1 MAICLRLA
9 TASHRRRLSGI
20 FSRFEDGAP
29 WDILLVSGE
38 KMLGELL
45 ETDDPEGYVRDL
57 LKGKEVVIDKAVLQ
71 DGTIEFD
78 VDIAGL
84 KQRFSFTED

>member
-1 MAICLRLA
+1 MRYEVIREIFNKC
-9 TASHRRRLSGI
+9 SGNQMRDV
-20 FSRFEDGAP
+20 F
-29 WDILLVSGE
+29 VS
-38 KMLGELL
+38 MV

-57 LKGKEVVIDKAVLQ
+57 LKGKEVVIDKVVLQ

>member
-1 MAICLRLA
+1 MRYEVIREIFNKC
-9 TASHRRRLSGI
+9 SGNQMRDV
-20 FSRFEDGAP
+20 F
-29 WDILLVSGE
+29 VSTV
-38 KMLGELL
+38 
-45 ETDDPEGYVRDL
+45 ETDDPEGYVKNL
-57 LKGKEVVIDKAVLQ
+57 LKGKEVVIDKSVLK

>member
-1 MAICLRLA
+1 MRYEVIREIFNKC
-9 TASHRRRLSGI
+9 SGNQMRDV
-20 FSRFEDGAP
+20 F
-29 WDILLVSGE
+29 VSTVD
-38 KMLGELL
+38 
-45 ETDDPEGYVRDL
+45 TDDPEGYVRDL
-57 LKGKEVVIDKAVLQ
+57 LKGKEVVIDKVVLQ

>member
-1 MAICLRLA
+1 MRYEVIREIFNKC
-9 TASHRRRLSGI
+9 SGNQMRDV
-20 FSRFEDGAP
+20 F
-29 WDILLVSGE
+29 VSTV
-38 KMLGELL
+38 

-57 LKGKEVVIDKAVLQ
+57 LKGKEVMIDKAVLQ

>member
-1 MAICLRLA
+1 MRYEVIREIFNKC
-9 TASHRRRLSGI
+9 SGNQMRDV
-20 FSRFEDGAP
+20 F
-29 WDILLVSGE
+29 VSTV
-38 KMLGELL
+38 

-57 LKGKEVVIDKAVLQ
+57 LKGKEVVIDKVVLQ

>member
-1 MAICLRLA
+1 MRYEVIREIFNKC
-9 TASHRRRLSGI
+9 SGNQMRDV
-20 FSRFEDGAP
+20 F
-29 WDILLVSGE
+29 VSTVD
-38 KMLGELL
+38 
-45 ETDDPEGYVRDL
+45 TDDPEGYVRDL